1 MARNNLTER
10 DEGKRVVNAEGE
22 AVGMISGFRGG
33 DAFVDPDPGI
43 TDKIMSRLGWEDVD
57 EDNYKLD
64 PSKVDTITDNEVR
77 LKPNL

>member
-1 MARNNLTER
+1 MARSNLTER

-43 TDKIMSRLGWEDVD
+43 TDKIMSRLGWEDID
-57 EDNYKLD
+57 EDDYKLD
-64 PSKVDTITDNEVR
+64 PSKVDTITDDEVR